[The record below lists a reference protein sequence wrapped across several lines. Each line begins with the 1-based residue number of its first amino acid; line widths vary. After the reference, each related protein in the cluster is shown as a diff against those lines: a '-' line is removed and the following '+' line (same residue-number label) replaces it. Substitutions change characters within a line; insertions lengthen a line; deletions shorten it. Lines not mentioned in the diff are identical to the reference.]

1 MVLFGLEIY
10 VPLIKEICRKMS
22 LVHDYLGENTVFHQQ
37 ISFCSKHFNCFL
49 GGQCWYNIDKHFLL
63 SLLNET

>member
-1 MVLFGLEIY
+1 
-10 VPLIKEICRKMS
+10 MS
-22 LVHDYLGENTVFHQQ
+22 LVHDYLGENTAFHQQ
-37 ISFCSKHFNCFL
+37 ISFCSKHLNCFL